1 MISFEISDEVNIFLN
16 SYAYYSSTYM
26 LPREGVDIV
35 VVFEKEHIILLISL
49 NQVEFTHQ
57 THNLPSEVS
66 FSVETPSHP

>member
-1 MISFEISDEVNIFLN
+1 
-16 SYAYYSSTYM
+16 M

-35 VVFEKEHIILLISL
+35 VVFEKEHIILLISLL

>member
-1 MISFEISDEVNIFLN
+1 
-16 SYAYYSSTYM
+16 M

-49 NQVEFTHQ
+49 NQVEFRHQ